1 MRKRL
6 RKKLHKGEFREL
18 GFDLRFRLSPGLSEE
33 SFEAFLDTFLAEAI
47 EAHGLSF
54 GGGGKE
60 EIEGFVTLSARGSAT
75 EEHRRILMRWLES
88 RPEVVE
94 YSVGSL
100 VDAWEEE
107 P

>member
-6 RKKLHKGEFREL
+6 RKKLHKGEFQEF

-33 SFEAFLDTFLAEAI
+33 VFGAFLNALLGECI
-47 EAHGLSF
+47 EANGLFF

-60 EIEGFVTLSARGSAT
+60 EIEGFVTLSGRGSAT
-75 EEHRRILMRWLES
+75 EEHRRILMRWLKD
-88 RPEVVE
+88 RLEVVE
-94 YSVGSL
+94 YSVGPL

>member
-6 RKKLHKGEFREL
+6 RKKLHKGEFREF

-33 SFEAFLDTFLAEAI
+33 SFEAFLDAFLAEAI
-47 EAHGLSF
+47 SF
-54 GGGGKE
+54 GGGGRE
-60 EIEGFVTLSARGSAT
+60 EIEGFVTLSGQGSAT
-75 EEHRRILMRWLES
+75 EEHRRVLMRWLED

-94 YSVGSL
+94 YSMGSL